1 MIMDTKIRIGILDD
15 HQIVIDGLKLLLQN
29 NSDFEVVMDCNESPR
44 ILDKIE
50 ESKIDILLTDV
61 MMPNMDGYEVAVA
74 VRKKYPEIKIL
85 VLTMSNSGSIIQ
97 KMIEEAKI
105 DGYLLKT
112 CTQDQLFTAINV
124 AFKGGRYFEDNIWD
138 ELDNFHENQ
147 KKKDALNFTPREL
160 EIISYLAQGKSNK
173 QIAEEL
179 IISEHTVDSHR
190 KNIYRKSGTHTVVGL
205 LEFARNNNLL
215 E

>member
-1 MIMDTKIRIGILDD
+1 MTTKIRIGILDD

-29 NSDFEVVMDCNESPR
+29 HLEFEVVMDCNISTR
-44 ILDKIE
+44 IIE
-50 ESKIDILLTDV
+50 EIEKTKIDVLLTDV
-61 MMPNMDGYEVAVA
+61 MMPDMNGYEVAVA
-74 VRKKYPEIKIL
+74 VRKNYPEVKII
-85 VLTMSNSGSIIQ
+85 VLTMSSSGEIIQ

-112 CTQDQLFTAINV
+112 CTQHQLFKAIEIAN
-124 AFKGGRYFEDNIWD
+124 KGGQYFEDNIWD
-138 ELDNFHENQ
+138 ELESFHEIQ
-147 KKKDALNFTPREL
+147 KQKEAIHFTPREI

-173 QIAEEL
+173 QIAKEL
-179 IISEHTVDSHR
+179 IISEHTIDTHR

-205 LEFARNNNLL
+205 LEFARNNHFL